1 MKVSV
6 ALCISLVSVV
16 FVLGVAVGYFNT
28 SEYQLTMYS
37 QNSMGLGSAD
47 VFLDKRYLEAMIA
60 HHRGAVLL
68 AQQIETKTTRDELKA
83 LSKEIQTNELK
94 LIAELYDWKKS
105 WYKDVRSVRDPSV
118 ARLGTADATIDL
130 RFLNALIAHHEAG
143 ILMTQEV
150 RTKTSRSEILNNADA
165 VEAFLKSSL
174 VTLKQKR
181 AEWFSV

>member
-1 MKVSV
+1 MKVS
-6 ALCISLVSVV
+6 LTLFISLASVV

-37 QNSMGLGSAD
+37 QNAMNLGPAD
-47 VFLDKRYLEAMIA
+47 AFLDKRYLEAMIA
-60 HHRGAVLL
+60 HHRGAMLL
-68 AQQIETKTTRDELKA
+68 AQQIETGTTRDELKA
-83 LSKEIQTNELK
+83 LSVEIQTNEPK
-94 LIAELYDWKKS
+94 LIAELYDWKKA
-105 WYKDVRSVRDPSV
+105 WYKDIRPVRDPSV
-118 ARLGTADATIDL
+118 AQLGAADATIDL

-150 RTKTSRSEILNNADA
+150 RTKTSRSEVLTNADA